1 MADEVTNL
9 ASSPDMCTDSYRT
22 APRSAPQTL
31 LWLQSVMLGWMLL
44 ECGIALY
51 AAQTAHSVVLL
62 AFGSDSLVELLS
74 AAVVLLA
81 FFPRMRIS
89 PERASRWAA
98 VLLFVLTGVV
108 ALTSVMALVR
118 GVRAET
124 SGLGMAITAAALIV
138 MPVLAWAKR
147 RLARATGNRALAAD
161 AVQSATCAWLAAGTL
176 AGLAANAL
184 FHLRWVDSV
193 SALAVL
199 PILVIEGRRAMR
211 NESCGCC

>member
-9 ASSPDMCTDSYRT
+9 ASSPDTCTDSCRT
-22 APRSAPQTL
+22 APRSPPQTL
-31 LWLQSVMLGWMLL
+31 LWLQSVTLGWMLL

-51 AAQTAHSVVLL
+51 AARAAHSVVLL

-74 AAVVLLA
+74 ATVVLLA

-89 PERASRWAA
+89 PERASLWAA

-147 RLARATGNRALAAD
+147 KLARATGNRALATD

-176 AGLAANAL
+176 AGLAANAF